1 MVHYRIG
8 SLEKHIDQ
16 QKYRPEVH
24 YRIGS
29 LEKSRVGNFFIWNV
43 HYRIGS
49 LEIKHHLIYLE

>member
-29 LEKSRVGNFFIWNV
+29 LEKSRVGNFFI
-43 HYRIGS
+43 
-49 LEIKHHLIYLE
+49 